1 MRSKRRPSFE
11 FWRVCTSC
19 LLAYRSISILDYA
32 CRKVG
37 LLNVRDTESRAEEVR
52 EGEGGR
58 EGRRREGGAEG
69 GGGRERAFDFFGK
82 AGWAGGD
89 ED

>member
-1 MRSKRRPSFE
+1 
-11 FWRVCTSC
+11 
-19 LLAYRSISILDYA
+19 
-32 CRKVG
+32 VG